1 MTADHHPPS
10 RHWGVGSL
18 AVTAVLTLAGCSGAT
33 TPSDGSSPIGGGAA
47 VKPSTSTAAEP
58 EAAKPSAARPKAVE
72 AVADCP
78 VGRWRLRAT
87 EPTAGGPVENVSFS
101 GRDAFDLAFDDQDGW
116 RLIGNQEAPLRA
128 TVEVAGLPLSGTAAI
143 DGTARGRY
151 RMVKSVAVFRLERT
165 SGDVAVSYPGGRQTY
180 GMETLAGALVPDG
193 AADVSCR
200 GDSLT
205 IEAENLTLDLRR
217 VKRR

>member
-1 MTADHHPPS
+1 MTADHHLPS
-10 RHWGVGSL
+10 RRWGVGSL
-18 AVTAVLTLAGCSGAT
+18 AVTAVLILAGCSGPG
-33 TPSDGSSPIGGGAA
+33 TPSDASTPIGGGAA
-47 VKPSTSTAAEP
+47 ESATTPTSPEP
-58 EAAKPSAARPKAVE
+58 QAAKPSTTRRKTAD

-101 GRDAFDLAFDDQDGW
+101 GRDAFDLAFDDKDGW
-116 RLIGNQEAPLRA
+116 RLIGNQKAPLKA
-128 TVEVAGLPLSGTAAI
+128 TVEVAGLPLSGSAAI

-193 AADVSCR
+193 AADLTCR

-217 VKRR
+217 VKR

>member
-1 MTADHHPPS
+1 MG
-10 RHWGVGSL
+10 RGSL
-18 AVTAVLTLAGCSGAT
+18 AVTAVLILAGCSGPG
-33 TPSDGSSPIGGGAA
+33 TPSDGSTPIGGGAA
-47 VKPSTSTAAEP
+47 GKAIAPTSAEP
-58 EAAKPSAARPKAVE
+58 QAAKPSTTRGKTADT
-72 AVADCP
+72 VADCP

-87 EPTAGGPVENVSFS
+87 APTAGGPVENVTFS
-101 GRDAFDLAFDDQDGW
+101 GRDAFDLAFDDKNGW
-116 RLIGNQEAPLRA
+116 RLIGNRKAPLKA
-128 TVEVAGLPLSGTAAI
+128 TVDVAGLPLSGSAAI

-193 AADVSCR
+193 AADLTCR

-217 VKRR
+217 VKR